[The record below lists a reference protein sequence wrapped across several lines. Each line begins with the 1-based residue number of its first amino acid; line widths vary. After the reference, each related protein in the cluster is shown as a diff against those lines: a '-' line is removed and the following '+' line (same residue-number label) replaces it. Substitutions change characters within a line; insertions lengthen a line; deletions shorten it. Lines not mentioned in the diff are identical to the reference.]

1 MRSSR
6 LRAGSPPRIKAH
18 INERPQYKTSY
29 RWRIT
34 APRRT
39 GDLSLRSPGRQS
51 RLRPYSFE
59 DQQPEGRCK
68 FLTQQRDFETD
79 ELVWVP
85 ALAEEMVDE
94 AEADAYIQ
102 RAISRDPDLWVIE
115 IEDKEMDNPFQDIC

>member
-1 MRSSR
+1 MSG
-6 LRAGSPPRIKAH
+6 LNTKLLIDGVLQPLAGRGIYHYVHQEGNHASGLILLK
-18 INERPQYKTSY
+18 ISN
-29 RWRIT
+29 
-34 APRRT
+34 
-39 GDLSLRSPGRQS
+39 L
-51 RLRPYSFE
+51 
-59 DQQPEGRCK
+59 EGRCK